1 MKKMLI
7 SILIIATILFV
18 SGCAQN
24 GDVPEEGSGGLD
36 GDMGIEVT
44 DTITENEETPNG
56 SDNISSISQEDLDRL
71 KEELEGLEFEDVGG
85 LSGECP
91 PSIFSYLIFLILEQY
106 PFFKDGSLISQCIQ
120 RSHI

>member
-24 GDVPEEGSGGLD
+24 GDVPEEESNAGVLEGSGDMD

-44 DTITENEETPNG
+44 DPISESEETPNG

-71 KEELEGLEFEDVGG
+71 KEELEELEFEDVGG
-85 LSGECP
+85 ISGE
-91 PSIFSYLIFLILEQY
+91 
-106 PFFKDGSLISQCIQ
+106 
-120 RSHI
+120 

>member
-24 GDVPEEGSGGLD
+24 GDVPEDPSVGSGD
-36 GDMGIEVT
+36 MNGDMGAEVT
-44 DTITENEETPNG
+44 DAIAESEETPNG
-56 SDNISSISQEDLDRL
+56 SDNITISQEDLDRL

-85 LSGECP
+85 LSGE
-91 PSIFSYLIFLILEQY
+91 
-106 PFFKDGSLISQCIQ
+106 
-120 RSHI
+120 

>member
-24 GDVPEEGSGGLD
+24 GDVPEEGPNAGVLEDSSVGSGEMD
-36 GDMGIEVT
+36 GDMGAEVT
-44 DTITENEETPNG
+44 DAITESEETPNG
-56 SDNISSISQEDLDRL
+56 SDNITISQEDLDRL

-85 LSGECP
+85 LSG
-91 PSIFSYLIFLILEQY
+91 
-106 PFFKDGSLISQCIQ
+106 D
-120 RSHI
+120 

>member
-24 GDVPEEGSGGLD
+24 GDVPEEGPNASVLEDPSVGSGDLD
-36 GDMGIEVT
+36 GDMGAEAT
-44 DTITENEETPNG
+44 DAITESEETPNG

-85 LSGECP
+85 LSGE
-91 PSIFSYLIFLILEQY
+91 
-106 PFFKDGSLISQCIQ
+106 
-120 RSHI
+120 